1 MGTFAGFGAE
11 GLKFLRALAF
21 HQEKAWYD
29 ANKDTYIAH
38 LREPMAGLVT
48 DVAAALAKKR
58 IPLTGDAKGSLFRIN
73 RDVRFSKDKSPYK
86 THVGAVLTPTG
97 RKQDM
102 RRGVLYLHVDPKG
115 SFMAAGFYMPE
126 PPDLL
131 AFRRAIVVQPKAFA
145 LLEKKLAASGLE
157 LGREGAMKRLP
168 RGYEG
173 HAELAP
179 ALLLKSFIARRE
191 LADRALRSAGLVD
204 QVVAFAADARPLL
217 DWGGRAIEAHRT

>member
-1 MGTFAGFGAE
+1 MGAFSGFGAE

-21 HQEKAWYD
+21 HQEKAWYE
-29 ANKDTYIAH
+29 ANKDTYIAQ
-38 LREPMAGLVT
+38 LRDPMAALVT

-102 RRGVLYLHVDPKG
+102 RRGVLYLHVDPTG

-131 AFRRAIVVQPKAFA
+131 ACRRAIVAQPRSFA
-145 LLEKKLAASGLE
+145 TLEKKLAAGSLE

-168 RGYEG
+168 RGFED
-173 HAELAP
+173 HAALAP
-179 ALLLKSFIARRE
+179 ALLLKSFITRRE
-191 LADRALRSAGLVD
+191 VADRDLRAAKLVD
-204 QVVAFAADARPLL
+204 QVVQFAADARPLL
-217 DWGGRAIEAHRT
+217 DWGTRAIEAHRV